1 MKEFV
6 EFELTKEFR
15 DRFQEALDQHDAL
28 FIQESLTDVNPAD
41 ITSLLYEFNAEES
54 KYVLNILPL
63 DIRAQIINDLD
74 SETRLGFLKTY
85 TPAEITEVVNL
96 LDSDDAADILNEL
109 AIKTSEEVI
118 AGLDPVLRS
127 QVIDLL
133 RYDENVAGG
142 LMAKELIKARS
153 NWSVVQCVEEIRK
166 QAENVTKFYTIFVVD
181 ESDKLL
187 GKVALQDIVI
197 SDANKLVADIYEQ
210 DIVSVETYLPDT
222 EVAEIMKRYDLES
235 VPVVNVQGH
244 LVGRIT
250 IDDIVDVITE
260 QADEER
266 QLMSGITE
274 DVEEDDTV
282 WKNTRARLPW
292 LLIGIFGGMLSARFM
307 GLFEMELARVTAIAF
322 FVPLIQATGGNVG
335 IQSSS
340 LIVQSLAS
348 SGFVF
353 DGLWQRLTKVI
364 FVALLNGIFLSII
377 VFAAN
382 ILLIGNQQLSLTV
395 SIALFAVVV
404 FASLVGTIT
413 PLILD
418 RFGFNP
424 AVASG
429 PFITTIND
437 LLGLT
442 VYFLTVRI
450 LLTLHC
456 LFKVMQGCWRLR

>member
-1 MKEFV
+1 VKEFV

-15 DRFQEALDQHDAL
+15 DRFQEALDQKDNG
-28 FIQESLTDVNPAD
+28 FIRESLKDINPVD
-41 ITSLLYEFNAEES
+41 ITSLLYEFNADES
-54 KYVLNILPL
+54 KYTL
-63 DIRAQIINDLD
+63 DILDLEIRAAIIKDLD
-74 SETRLGFLKTY
+74 SDTRKTFLKVY
-85 TPAEITEVVNL
+85 TPLEISNIVNL

-109 AIKTSEEVI
+109 PIKVSEEVLS
-118 AGLDPVLRS
+118 GLDPVVHA

-142 LMAKELIKARS
+142 LMAKELIKAR
-153 NWSVVQCVEEIRK
+153 NHWTVVQCVEEIRK
-166 QAENVTKFYTIFVVD
+166 QAEQVEKFYTVFVVD
-181 ESDKLL
+181 EQDKLL
-187 GKVALQDIVI
+187 GKVALQDLVI
-197 SDANKLVADIYEQ
+197 SDANKRVADIIE
-210 DIVSVETYLPDT
+210 DVVSVETYLSDT
-222 EVAEIMKRYDLES
+222 EVAEIMKKYDLES
-235 VPVVNVQGH
+235 VPVVNVQGQ

-260 QADEER
+260 QADEDR

-307 GLFEMELARVTAIAF
+307 GLFEEELTRITAIAF

-340 LIVQSLAS
+340 LVVQSLAS
-348 SGFVF
+348 TGYV
-353 DGLWQRLTKVI
+353 DEGLWKRLSKVL
-364 FVALLNGIFLSII
+364 FVALLNGFFLSVV
-377 VFAAN
+377 VFGGN
-382 ILLIGNQQLSLTV
+382 WLLFGNQQLSFVV
-395 SIALFAVVV
+395 SLALFSVVV

-442 VYFLTVRI
+442 MYFLTVTV
-450 LLTLHC
+450 LL
-456 LFKVMQGCWRLR
+456 